1 MENIIGA
8 KLLAPLTFVLLLS
21 IPNVRLVYQV
31 NNRICLS
38 TIFGIDEVQK
48 KVKKSSNSIREDI
61 N

>member
-31 NNRICLS
+31 SKRICLS

-48 KVKKSSNSIREDI
+48 KVKKSSIFP
-61 N
+61 